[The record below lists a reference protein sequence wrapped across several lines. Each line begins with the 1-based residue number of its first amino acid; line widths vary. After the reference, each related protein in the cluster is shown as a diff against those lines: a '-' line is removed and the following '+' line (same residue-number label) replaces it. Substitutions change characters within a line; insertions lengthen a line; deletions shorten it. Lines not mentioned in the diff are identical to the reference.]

1 MFYGRPIKTI
11 MDFVVKLFGSC
22 SIAFRVEKNVLYP

>member
-11 MDFVVKLFGSC
+11 FDFVVKLFGNC
-22 SIAFRVEKNVLYP
+22 SIAFRVDFFF